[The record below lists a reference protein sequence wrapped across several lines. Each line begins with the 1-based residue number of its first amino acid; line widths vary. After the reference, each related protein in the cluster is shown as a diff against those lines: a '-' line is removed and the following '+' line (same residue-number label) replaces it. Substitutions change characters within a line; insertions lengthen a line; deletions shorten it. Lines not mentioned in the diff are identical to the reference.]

1 VAARYTLPDCEDAS
15 GLALNAKAG
24 VIVSTCGNLTALAVS
39 AADGHLLATLPIA
52 KYPDAIVFD
61 PIRELIYIPCASPG
75 TLVVVAVRRG
85 STPAVV
91 ANIPIARGAHTLA
104 IDAEGGR
111 LYVPAGDFG
120 PPTTAGGRP
129 SLVAGTFK
137 IQVLSLKR

>member
-1 VAARYTLPDCEDAS
+1 MISIP
-15 GLALNAKAG
+15 
-24 VIVSTCGNLTALAVS
+24 
-39 AADGHLLATLPIA
+39 LATP
-52 KYPDAIVFD
+52 AIGLVECWENITRD
-61 PIRELIYIPCASPG
+61 IVAHRMAQHARRSPG
-75 TLVVVAVRRG
+75 TLVVVAVHRG

-91 ANIPIARGAHTLA
+91 ANIPIAKGAHTLA

-137 IQVLSLKR
+137 IQVLALKR